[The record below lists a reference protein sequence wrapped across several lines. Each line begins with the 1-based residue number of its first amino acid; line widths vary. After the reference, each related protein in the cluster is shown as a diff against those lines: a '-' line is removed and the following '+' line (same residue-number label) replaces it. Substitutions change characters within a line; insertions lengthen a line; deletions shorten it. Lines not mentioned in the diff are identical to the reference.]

1 MSHSAHRLGTKEE
14 FSKDYV
20 LFVKPARGIDDVDEE
35 TKAETIRKTK
45 ELADIAIKYNPVNMG
60 RSKVGCIEGGVDYHE
75 IADSSLNGFMTVF
88 KEKNKIVELL
98 KAFKEKDYEFSIV
111 ASGLTEDYFDICK
124 TVGLKPHTV
133 LFTVGIWGKT
143 ELLSSEDHLKI
154 TTLCGHHMVSSLQV
168 DHYVEEIK
176 NGSITAEEAAKKMVK
191 PCTCGIF
198 NTSKTADVL
207 KKMACFYSI
216 R

>member
-14 FSKDYV
+14 FTKDYV
-20 LFVKPARGIDDVDEE
+20 VFVKPARGIDDVDEK
-35 TKAETIRKTK
+35 TKAETMRKTK
-45 ELADIAIKYNPVNMG
+45 ELADIAIKLNPVNLG
-60 RSKVGCIEGGVDYHE
+60 RSKVGCIEGGVDFHE

-88 KEKNKIVELL
+88 KEKNKVVEVL

-111 ASGLTEDYFDICK
+111 ASGLTEDFFDICK
-124 TVGLKPHTV
+124 TVGLKPHTI

-143 ELLSSEDHLKI
+143 ELLPSEDHLKI
-154 TTLCGHHMVSSLQV
+154 TTLCGHHMVSSRMV
-168 DHYVEEIK
+168 DHYVEEIR
-176 NGSITAEEAAKKMVK
+176 NGSITAEEAARKMVK

-207 KKMACFYSI
+207 TKMASKDN